1 MLYAAVAACLA
12 MLATSGIVAYATAAS
27 SSEPTRR
34 GERELIADLDRL
46 IARQLDEV
54 KARLIP

>member
-12 MLATSGIVAYATAAS
+12 MLATSGIVAWATAAP
-27 SSEPTRR
+27 SSEPPPR